1 MVYTNPTAITNS
13 GNQQYFTNQRAKIHK
28 FILNV
33 IDNRDILNNFLVQ
46 QFNEQQTSTG
56 TNVQTSQ
63 STNDNDFRTILEN
76 QRNNSKYNNFKY

>member
-1 MVYTNPTAITNS
+1 MVYTNPTAISNS
-13 GNQQYFTNQRAKIHK
+13 GNQQNFTNQKAKIHK

-33 IDNRDILNNFLVQ
+33 IDNGDILNNFLVQ

-56 TNVQTSQ
+56 STVQTSQ
-63 STNDNDFRTILEN
+63 SANDNDFRTILEN